1 MIAPYSRKRSQ
12 ADCKWHS
19 LLRRCTIPSNV
30 LCDLCF
36 RNAQARYCG
45 MIFRAVHLGSLMK
58 SRQVSAPVP
67 WFGRWTQFVASFGKI
82 RSAGIV
88 VLHPDHRVWDG
99 HVQVYRH
106 TREPYRQKQAWKSR
120 AELLWTYQGLPH
132 DSRQPFISSE
142 TVGGQDMLAISPA

>member
-1 MIAPYSRKRSQ
+1 
-12 ADCKWHS
+12 
-19 LLRRCTIPSNV
+19 
-30 LCDLCF
+30 
-36 RNAQARYCG
+36 

-99 HVQVYRH
+99 HAQVYRH
-106 TREPYRQKQAWKSR
+106 TSEPYRQKQAWKSR